1 MTTKYD
7 VGDLIKVTFTARI
20 IGYSINE
27 DKDDSYTLVIA
38 KPNGDEFSRVY
49 VSSADLEQM
58 DVKVMKL
65 TYESQGDGTFIRKY
79 VKKED

>member
-7 VGDLIKVTFTARI
+7 VGDLIKVTFPARI

-27 DKDDSYTLVIA
+27 VKDDSYTLVIA
-38 KPNGDEFSRVY
+38 KPNGDEISRVY